1 MINVPWRNKRT
12 VDELDLSLASDS
24 QIIADVSLPR
34 ASEEAEVANVPLL
47 SLQGITKRFPGVM
60 ANDAIDLELRH
71 GEVHAILGENGAG
84 KSTLMKII
92 YGYYQPDAGTIRMNG
107 KETRFR
113 SPQDSIRSGV
123 GMVFQN
129 FTLVPAMTVAENV
142 ALFWPDQGMV
152 LNHKALSARIQE
164 VSDRYALDVDPSARV
179 GSLSMGQRQK
189 VELIKLIIANARL
202 LICDEPTS
210 VLAPHE
216 VEGLFKVFDEL
227 KADGYAIL
235 FITHKLREVMATAD
249 RITVLRHGA
258 VVGTVSPKETTT
270 AELVTMMIG
279 SAPPQAVRAEDNRAE
294 KVATEIALEFNNVT
308 TPSGDQGVSL
318 KQFSFRVS
326 PGEILGVA
334 GVSGNGQEK
343 IGEVLLG
350 LHRKQS
356 GSVILHGRNVEGWSV
371 SAILNA
377 GVGYIPEDAIGMA
390 LVPDMRVEE
399 NMVLGEIHSFAN
411 QNVFLDWG
419 AIRERIDA
427 SFSAFPMTMPEPG
440 LEVGT
445 LSGGNMQRV
454 VLNRELTREPRV
466 LVAYY
471 PTRGLDVKTAEAT
484 RALLLKAR
492 EAGSATVLISEDL
505 DELFAISDRLMV
517 MHRGEVVGHSS
528 PADTSAHQV
537 GMLMTGHLD

>member
-454 VLNRELTREPRV
+454 VLNRELTRDPRV

-471 PTRGLDVKTAEAT
+471 PTRGLDVNTAEIT

>member
-24 QIIADVSLPR
+24 QIIEDVSLPG
-34 ASEEAEVANVPLL
+34 ASEEAEVANAPLL

-152 LNHKALSARIQE
+152 LNHKTLSARIQE
-164 VSDRYALDVDPSARV
+164 VSDRYELEVDPSARV

-326 PGEILGVA
+326 PGEILGIA

-356 GSVILHGRNVEGWSV
+356 GSVILHGRSVEGWSV

-454 VLNRELTREPRV
+454 VLNRELTRDPRV

-471 PTRGLDVKTAEAT
+471 PTRGLDVNTAEIT

-517 MHRGEVVGHSS
+517 VHRGEVVGHSS

>member
-1 MINVPWRNKRT
+1 MINVPWRNKRI
-12 VDELDLSLASDS
+12 VDELDLPLGSDC
-24 QIIADVSLPR
+24 QIIEDVSLPC
-34 ASEEAEVANVPLL
+34 ASEEAEVATVPLL
-47 SLQGITKRFPGVM
+47 SLQGITKRFPSVM
-60 ANDAIDLELRH
+60 ANNAIDLELKH

-92 YGYYQPDAGTIRMNG
+92 YGYYQPDAGNIFIKG

-129 FTLVPAMTVAENV
+129 FTLVPAMTVVENV

-152 LNHKALSARIQE
+152 LNHRTLSARIQE
-164 VSDRYALDVDPSARV
+164 VSDKYALEVDPSARV
-179 GSLSMGQRQK
+179 GSLTMGQRQK

-279 SAPPQAVRAEDNRAE
+279 NALPQAVRTEDYRVE
-294 KVATEIALEFNNVT
+294 RVETEPVLEFSNVT
-308 TPSGDQGVSL
+308 TDPGDQGVNL
-318 KQFSFRVS
+318 KQISFNVR

-356 GSVILHGRNVEGWSV
+356 GSVKLNGHDIDGWSV

-390 LVPDMRVEE
+390 LVPEMRVEE
-399 NMVLGEIHSFAN
+399 NMVLGETHSFAN

-419 AIRERIDA
+419 AIREWIDT
-427 SFSAFPMTMPEPG
+427 SFSAFPMTMPEPS

-454 VLNRELTREPRV
+454 VLNRELTRDPRV

-505 DELFAISDRLMV
+505 DELLAMSDRLMV
-517 MHRGEVVGHSS
+517 MHRGEVVGHSR
-528 PADTSAHQV
+528 PADTSAHQI
-537 GMLMTGHLD
+537 GMLMTGHSD

>member
-1 MINVPWRNKRT
+1 MINVPWRNKR
-12 VDELDLSLASDS
+12 VVHELDLPLVSDS
-24 QIIADVSLPR
+24 QIIEDVSLPS

-60 ANDAIDLELRH
+60 ANDAIDLELKH

-92 YGYYQPDAGTIRMNG
+92 YGYYQPDAGTILMNG

-129 FTLVPAMTVAENV
+129 FTLVPAMTVVENV

-152 LNHKALSARIQE
+152 LNHKTLSARIQE
-164 VSDRYALDVDPSARV
+164 VSDRYALEVDPSARV
-179 GSLSMGQRQK
+179 GSLTMGQRQK

-279 SAPPQAVRAEDNRAE
+279 NAPPQAVRTEDNRVE
-294 KVATEIALEFNNVT
+294 RVELSLCWSSATLL
-308 TPSGDQGVSL
+308 Q
-318 KQFSFRVS
+318 
-326 PGEILGVA
+326 ILG
-334 GVSGNGQEK
+334 
-343 IGEVLLG
+343 
-350 LHRKQS
+350 
-356 GSVILHGRNVEGWSV
+356 
-371 SAILNA
+371 
-377 GVGYIPEDAIGMA
+377 
-390 LVPDMRVEE
+390 
-399 NMVLGEIHSFAN
+399 
-411 QNVFLDWG
+411 
-419 AIRERIDA
+419 IRE
-427 SFSAFPMTMPEPG
+427 
-440 LEVGT
+440 
-445 LSGGNMQRV
+445 
-454 VLNRELTREPRV
+454 
-466 LVAYY
+466 
-471 PTRGLDVKTAEAT
+471 
-484 RALLLKAR
+484 
-492 EAGSATVLISEDL
+492 LIS
-505 DELFAISDRLMV
+505 SKSVLM
-517 MHRGEVVGHSS
+517 
-528 PADTSAHQV
+528 
-537 GMLMTGHLD
+537 

>member
-24 QIIADVSLPR
+24 QIIEDVSLPG
-34 ASEEAEVANVPLL
+34 ASEEAGVANVPLL

-92 YGYYQPDAGTIRMNG
+92 YGYYQPDAGTIRVNG

-129 FTLVPAMTVAENV
+129 FTLVPAMTVVENV

-164 VSDRYALDVDPSARV
+164 VSDRYELEVDPSARV

-326 PGEILGVA
+326 PGEILGIA

-377 GVGYIPEDAIGMA
+377 GVGYIPEDAVGMA

-454 VLNRELTREPRV
+454 VLNRELTRDPRV

-517 MHRGEVVGHSS
+517 VHRGEVVGHSS

>member
-419 AIRERIDA
+419 AIREWIDT
-427 SFSAFPMTMPEPG
+427 SFSAFPMTMPEPS

-454 VLNRELTREPRV
+454 VLNRELTRDPRV

>member
-24 QIIADVSLPR
+24 QIIEDVSLPG

-113 SPQDSIRSGV
+113 SPQDSIHSGV

-164 VSDRYALDVDPSARV
+164 VSDRYELEVDPSARV

-326 PGEILGVA
+326 PGEILGIA

-377 GVGYIPEDAIGMA
+377 GVGYIPEDAVGMA

-454 VLNRELTREPRV
+454 VLNRELTRDPRV

-471 PTRGLDVKTAEAT
+471 PTRGLDVNTAEAT

-517 MHRGEVVGHSS
+517 VHRGEVVGHSS

>member
-24 QIIADVSLPR
+24 QIIEDVSLPG
-34 ASEEAEVANVPLL
+34 ASEEAEVANAPLL

-113 SPQDSIRSGV
+113 SPQDSIHSGV

-164 VSDRYALDVDPSARV
+164 VSDRYELEVDPSARV

-326 PGEILGVA
+326 PGEILGIA

-454 VLNRELTREPRV
+454 VLNRELTRDPRV

-484 RALLLKAR
+484 RTLLLKAR

-517 MHRGEVVGHSS
+517 VHRGEVVGHSS

>member
-1 MINVPWRNKRT
+1 MITVPWRNRID
-12 VDELDLSLASDS
+12 VDQTD
-24 QIIADVSLPR
+24 ILPETDR
-34 ASEEAEVANVPLL
+34 ESAVDTSAPCVGEEAGTPLL
-47 SLQGITKRFPGVM
+47 SLRGVTKRFPSVT
-60 ANDAIDLELRH
+60 ANDGIDLEVRP

-92 YGYYQPDAGTIRMNG
+92 YGYYQPDEGAIRMNG

-113 SPQDSIRSGV
+113 SPQESRRAGV

-129 FTLVPAMTVAENV
+129 FTLVPAMTVVENV

-152 LNHKALSARIQE
+152 LNHKALAARIQE
-164 VSDRYALDVDPSARV
+164 VSDRYALEIDPGARV
-179 GSLSMGQRQK
+179 WSLSMGQRQK
-189 VELIKLIIANARL
+189 VELIKLIVANARL

-258 VVGTVSPKETTT
+258 VVGTVSPEDTTID
-270 AELVTMMIG
+270 ELVSMMIG
-279 SAPPQAVRAEDNRAE
+279 DTLPQGIRTEDNQAE
-294 KVATEIALEFNNVT
+294 CVDAEPALEFNNVST
-308 TPSGDQGVSL
+308 ENGNQGVSL
-318 KQFSFRVS
+318 KEVSFSVQA
-326 PGEILGVA
+326 GEILGVA

-356 GSVILHGRNVEGWSV
+356 GDVKLSGSDVEGWSV
-371 SAILNA
+371 STILNA

-390 LVPDMRVEE
+390 LVPEMRVEE
-399 NMVLGEIHSFAN
+399 NMVLGEVHSFAN
-411 QNVFLDWG
+411 RKVLLDWG
-419 AIRERIDA
+419 AIRERIGD
-427 SFSAFPMTMPEPG
+427 SFSTFPIAMPEPG

-454 VLNRELTREPRV
+454 VLNRELTRDPRV

-471 PTRGLDVKTAEAT
+471 PTRGLDVRTAELT

-492 EAGSATVLISEDL
+492 EAGSAIVLVSEDL

-517 MHRGEVVGHSS
+517 MHRGEVVGESR
-528 PADTSAHQV
+528 PADISAHQV

>member
-24 QIIADVSLPR
+24 QIIEDVSLPG

-454 VLNRELTREPRV
+454 VLNRELTRDPRV

-471 PTRGLDVKTAEAT
+471 PTRGLDVNTAEIT

>member
-12 VDELDLSLASDS
+12 VDELDPSLASDS
-24 QIIADVSLPR
+24 QIIEDVSLPR
-34 ASEEAEVANVPLL
+34 ASEEAELANVPLL
-47 SLQGITKRFPGVM
+47 SLQGITKRFPGVT

-152 LNHKALSARIQE
+152 LNHKTLSARIQE
-164 VSDRYALDVDPSARV
+164 VSDRYALEVDPSARV

-454 VLNRELTREPRV
+454 VLNRELTRDPRV

-471 PTRGLDVKTAEAT
+471 PTRGLDVKTAEIT

>member
-152 LNHKALSARIQE
+152 LNHKTLSARIQE
-164 VSDRYALDVDPSARV
+164 VSDRYALEVDPSARV

-454 VLNRELTREPRV
+454 VLNRELTRDPRV

>member
-1 MINVPWRNKRT
+1 MINVPWRNKRI
-12 VDELDLSLASDS
+12 VDELDLPLVSDC
-24 QIIADVSLPR
+24 QTIEDVSLPR

-60 ANDAIDLELRH
+60 ANDAIDLELKH

-92 YGYYQPDAGTIRMNG
+92 YGYYQPDAGTILMNG

-129 FTLVPAMTVAENV
+129 FTLVPAMTVVENV

-152 LNHKALSARIQE
+152 LNHKTLSARIQE
-164 VSDRYALDVDPSARV
+164 VSDRYALEVDPSARV
-179 GSLSMGQRQK
+179 GSLTMGQRQK

-279 SAPPQAVRAEDNRAE
+279 SAPPQAVRVEDNRAE

-326 PGEILGVA
+326 PGEILGIA

-454 VLNRELTREPRV
+454 VLNRELTRDPRV

-505 DELFAISDRLMV
+505 DELFAMSDRLMV
-517 MHRGEVVGHSS
+517 MHRGEVVGHSR
-528 PADTSAHQV
+528 PADISSHQI
-537 GMLMTGHLD
+537 GMLMTGHLG

>member
-47 SLQGITKRFPGVM
+47 SLQGITKCFPGVM

-399 NMVLGEIHSFAN
+399 NMVLGETHSFAN

-419 AIRERIDA
+419 AIREWIDA

-454 VLNRELTREPRV
+454 VLNRELTRDPRV

>member
-152 LNHKALSARIQE
+152 LNHKTLSARIQE
-164 VSDRYALDVDPSARV
+164 VSDRYALEVDPSARV

-210 VLAPHE
+210 VLALHE

-258 VVGTVSPKETTT
+258 VVGTVSPRETTT

-318 KQFSFRVS
+318 KQLSFRVS

-454 VLNRELTREPRV
+454 VLNRELTRDPRV

-517 MHRGEVVGHSS
+517 VHRGEVVGHSS

>member
-1 MINVPWRNKRT
+1 MINVPWRNKRI
-12 VDELDLSLASDS
+12 VDELDLPLGSDC
-24 QIIADVSLPR
+24 QIIEDVSLPC
-34 ASEEAEVANVPLL
+34 ASEEAEVATVPLL
-47 SLQGITKRFPGVM
+47 SLQGITKRFPSVM
-60 ANDAIDLELRH
+60 ANNAIDLELKH

-92 YGYYQPDAGTIRMNG
+92 YGYYQPDAGTILMNG

-129 FTLVPAMTVAENV
+129 FTLVPAMTVVENV

-164 VSDRYALDVDPSARV
+164 VSDRYALEVDPSARV
-179 GSLSMGQRQK
+179 GSLTMGQRQK

-279 SAPPQAVRAEDNRAE
+279 NAPPQAVRTEDNRVE
-294 KVATEIALEFNNVT
+294 RVETEPVLEFSNVT
-308 TPSGDQGVSL
+308 TDPGDQGVNL
-318 KQFSFRVS
+318 KQISFNVR

-356 GSVILHGRNVEGWSV
+356 GSVKLSGHDIEGWSV

-390 LVPDMRVEE
+390 LVPEMRVEE
-399 NMVLGEIHSFAN
+399 NMVLGETHSFAN

-419 AIRERIDA
+419 AIREWIDT
-427 SFSAFPMTMPEPG
+427 SFSAFPMTMPEPS

-454 VLNRELTREPRV
+454 VLNRELTRDPRV

-505 DELFAISDRLMV
+505 DELLAMSDRLMV
-517 MHRGEVVGHSS
+517 MHRGEVVGHSR
-528 PADTSAHQV
+528 PADISSHQI
-537 GMLMTGHLD
+537 GMLMTGHSD

>member
-24 QIIADVSLPR
+24 QIIEDVSLPG

-47 SLQGITKRFPGVM
+47 SLQGITKRFPDVM

-164 VSDRYALDVDPSARV
+164 VSDRYELEVDPSARV

-270 AELVTMMIG
+270 AELVTMMIDN
-279 SAPPQAVRAEDNRAE
+279 APPQAVRAEDNRAE

-326 PGEILGVA
+326 PGEILGIA

-371 SAILNA
+371 SSILNA

-454 VLNRELTREPRV
+454 VLNRELTRDPRV

-517 MHRGEVVGHSS
+517 VHRGEVVGHSS

>member
-1 MINVPWRNKRT
+1 MINVPWRNKRI
-12 VDELDLSLASDS
+12 VDELDLPLVSDS
-24 QIIADVSLPR
+24 QIIEDVSLPR

-60 ANDAIDLELRH
+60 ANDAIDLELKH

-92 YGYYQPDAGTIRMNG
+92 YGYYQPDAGNIFIKG
-107 KETRFR
+107 KETKFR

-129 FTLVPAMTVAENV
+129 FTLVPAMTVVENV

-152 LNHKALSARIQE
+152 LNHKTLSARIQE
-164 VSDRYALDVDPSARV
+164 VSDRYALEVDPSARV
-179 GSLSMGQRQK
+179 GSLTMGQRQK

-258 VVGTVSPKETTT
+258 VVGTVSPTETTT

-279 SAPPQAVRAEDNRAE
+279 NALPQAIRTEDNRVE
-294 KVATEIALEFNNVT
+294 RVETEPVLEFSNVT
-308 TPSGDQGVSL
+308 TDPGDQGVNL
-318 KQFSFRVS
+318 KQISFNVR

-356 GSVILHGRNVEGWSV
+356 GSVKLNGHDIDGWSV

-390 LVPDMRVEE
+390 LVPEMRVEE
-399 NMVLGEIHSFAN
+399 NMVLGETHSFAN

-419 AIRERIDA
+419 AIREWIDT
-427 SFSAFPMTMPEPG
+427 SFSAFPMTMPEPS

-454 VLNRELTREPRV
+454 VLNRELTRDPRV

-505 DELFAISDRLMV
+505 DELLAMSDRLMV
-517 MHRGEVVGHSS
+517 MHRGEVVGHSR
-528 PADTSAHQV
+528 PADISSHQI

>member
-1 MINVPWRNKRT
+1 MINVPWRNKRI
-12 VDELDLSLASDS
+12 VDELDLPLVSDC
-24 QIIADVSLPR
+24 QIIEDVSLPS

-60 ANDAIDLELRH
+60 ANNAIDLELKH

-92 YGYYQPDAGTIRMNG
+92 YGYYQPDAGTILMNG

-129 FTLVPAMTVAENV
+129 FTLVPAMTVVENV

-164 VSDRYALDVDPSARV
+164 VSDRYALEVDPSARV
-179 GSLSMGQRQK
+179 GSLTMGQRQK

-279 SAPPQAVRAEDNRAE
+279 NAPPQAVRTEDYRVE
-294 KVATEIALEFNNVT
+294 RVETEPVLEFSNVT
-308 TPSGDQGVSL
+308 TDPGDQGVNL
-318 KQFSFRVS
+318 KQISFNVR

-356 GSVILHGRNVEGWSV
+356 GSVKLNGHDIDGWSV

-390 LVPDMRVEE
+390 LVPEMRVEE
-399 NMVLGEIHSFAN
+399 NMVLGETHSFAN

-419 AIRERIDA
+419 AIREWIDT
-427 SFSAFPMTMPEPG
+427 SFSAFPMTMPEPS

-454 VLNRELTREPRV
+454 VLNRELTRDPRV

-505 DELFAISDRLMV
+505 DELLAMSDRLMV
-517 MHRGEVVGHSS
+517 MHRGEVVGHSR
-528 PADTSAHQV
+528 PADTSAHKI
-537 GMLMTGHLD
+537 GMLMTGHSD

>member
-24 QIIADVSLPR
+24 QIIEDVSLPG

-164 VSDRYALDVDPSARV
+164 VSDRYALEVDPSARV

-279 SAPPQAVRAEDNRAE
+279 SAPPQAVGAEDNRAE

-326 PGEILGVA
+326 PGEILGIA

-419 AIRERIDA
+419 AIREWIDT
-427 SFSAFPMTMPEPG
+427 SFSAFPMTMPEPS

-454 VLNRELTREPRV
+454 VLNRELTRDPRV

>member
-24 QIIADVSLPR
+24 QIIEDVSLPG

-164 VSDRYALDVDPSARV
+164 VSDRYELEVDPSARV

-326 PGEILGVA
+326 PGEILGIA

-454 VLNRELTREPRV
+454 VLNRELTRDPRV

-471 PTRGLDVKTAEAT
+471 PTRGLDVNTAEIT

-517 MHRGEVVGHSS
+517 VHRGEVVGHSS

>member
-1 MINVPWRNKRT
+1 MITVPWRNKRI
-12 VDELDLSLASDS
+12 VDELDLPLVSDS
-24 QIIADVSLPR
+24 QIIEDVSLPR

-92 YGYYQPDAGTIRMNG
+92 YGYYQPDAGTILMNG

-129 FTLVPAMTVAENV
+129 FTLVPAMTVVENV

-152 LNHKALSARIQE
+152 LNHKTLSARIQE
-164 VSDRYALDVDPSARV
+164 VSDRYALEVDPSARV
-179 GSLSMGQRQK
+179 GSLTMGQRQK
-189 VELIKLIIANARL
+189 VELIKLIIANASL

-279 SAPPQAVRAEDNRAE
+279 NALPQAIR
-294 KVATEIALEFNNVT
+294 TEEIRVESLETEPVLEFSNVT
-308 TPSGDQGVSL
+308 TDPGDQGVNL
-318 KQFSFRVS
+318 KQISFNVR

-356 GSVILHGRNVEGWSV
+356 GSVKLSGHDIEGWSV

-399 NMVLGEIHSFAN
+399 NMVLGETHSFAN

-419 AIRERIDA
+419 AIREWIDT
-427 SFSAFPMTMPEPG
+427 SFSAFPMTMPEPS

-454 VLNRELTREPRV
+454 VLNRELTRDPRV

-505 DELFAISDRLMV
+505 DELLAMSDRLMV
-517 MHRGEVVGHSS
+517 MHRGEVVGHSR
-528 PADTSAHQV
+528 PADISSHQI
-537 GMLMTGHLD
+537 GMLMTGHLG

>member
-1 MINVPWRNKRT
+1 MITVPWRNKRIAF
-12 VDELDLSLASDS
+12 ELDLPLESDS
-24 QIIADVSLPR
+24 QMIEDDSLPR
-34 ASEEAEVANVPLL
+34 AGEEANVPLL
-47 SLQGITKRFPGVM
+47 SLQGITKSFPGVM
-60 ANDAIDLELRH
+60 ANNAIDLNLQH

-92 YGYYQPDAGTIRMNG
+92 YGYYQPDAGTILING

-113 SPQDSIRSGV
+113 SPQDSRRSGV

-129 FTLVPAMTVAENV
+129 FTLVPAMTVVENV

-152 LNHKALSARIQE
+152 LNHKTLSARIQE
-164 VSDRYALDVDPSARV
+164 VSDRYALEVDPSARV
-179 GSLSMGQRQK
+179 GSLTMGQRQK

-258 VVGTVSPKETTT
+258 VVGTVTPKETTT

-279 SAPPQAVRAEDNRAE
+279 SAPPQAVRTEDTRAE

-318 KQFSFRVS
+318 KQFSFRVR
-326 PGEILGVA
+326 PGEILGIA

-371 SAILNA
+371 SEILNA

-390 LVPDMRVEE
+390 LVPEMRVEE
-399 NMVLGEIHSFAN
+399 NMVLGEVHSFAN
-411 QNVFLDWG
+411 QKVFLDWG
-419 AIRERIDA
+419 AIREWIGTTY
-427 SFSAFPMTMPEPG
+427 SAFPMTMPEPS
-440 LEVGT
+440 LAVGT

-454 VLNRELTREPRV
+454 VLNRELTRDPRV

-471 PTRGLDVKTAEAT
+471 PTRGLDVQTAEVT

-492 EAGSATVLISEDL
+492 EAGAAMVLISEDL
-505 DELFAISDRLMV
+505 DELFAMSDRLMV
-517 MHRGEVVGHSS
+517 IHRGEVVGLSR

>member
-1 MINVPWRNKRT
+1 MINVPWRNKRI
-12 VDELDLSLASDS
+12 VDELDLPLVSDC
-24 QIIADVSLPR
+24 QTIEDVSLPC

-60 ANDAIDLELRH
+60 ANNAIDLELKH

-92 YGYYQPDAGTIRMNG
+92 YGYYQPDAGTILMNG

-129 FTLVPAMTVAENV
+129 FTLVPAMTVVENV

-164 VSDRYALDVDPSARV
+164 VSDRYALEVDPSARV
-179 GSLSMGQRQK
+179 GSLTMGQRQK

-279 SAPPQAVRAEDNRAE
+279 NAPPQAVRTEDYRVE
-294 KVATEIALEFNNVT
+294 RVETEPVLEFSNVT
-308 TPSGDQGVSL
+308 TDPGDQGVNL
-318 KQFSFRVS
+318 KQISFNVR

-356 GSVILHGRNVEGWSV
+356 GSVKLNGHDIDGWSV

-390 LVPDMRVEE
+390 LVPEMRVEE
-399 NMVLGEIHSFAN
+399 NMVLGETHSFAN

-419 AIRERIDA
+419 AIREWIDT
-427 SFSAFPMTMPEPG
+427 SFSAFPMTMPEPS

-454 VLNRELTREPRV
+454 VLNRELTRDPRV

-505 DELFAISDRLMV
+505 DELLAMSDRLMV
-517 MHRGEVVGHSS
+517 MHRGEVVGHSR
-528 PADTSAHQV
+528 PADTSAHKI
-537 GMLMTGHLD
+537 GMLMTGHSD

>member
-1 MINVPWRNKRT
+1 MINVPWRNKRI
-12 VDELDLSLASDS
+12 VDELDLPLVSDC
-24 QIIADVSLPR
+24 QIIEDVSLPC

-60 ANDAIDLELRH
+60 ANDAIDLELKH

-92 YGYYQPDAGTIRMNG
+92 YGYYQPDAGTILMNG

-129 FTLVPAMTVAENV
+129 FTLVPAMTVVENV

-152 LNHKALSARIQE
+152 LNHKTLSARIQE
-164 VSDRYALDVDPSARV
+164 VSDRYALEVDPSARV
-179 GSLSMGQRQK
+179 GSLTMGQRQK

-279 SAPPQAVRAEDNRAE
+279 NAPPQAVRTEDNRVE
-294 KVATEIALEFNNVT
+294 RVETEPVLEFSNVT
-308 TPSGDQGVSL
+308 TDPGDQGVNL
-318 KQFSFRVS
+318 KQISFNVR

-356 GSVILHGRNVEGWSV
+356 GSVKLSGHDIEGWSV

-390 LVPDMRVEE
+390 LVPEMRVEE
-399 NMVLGEIHSFAN
+399 NMVLGETHSFAN

-419 AIRERIDA
+419 AIREWIDT
-427 SFSAFPMTMPEPG
+427 SFSAFPMTMPEPS

-454 VLNRELTREPRV
+454 VLNRELTRDPRV

-505 DELFAISDRLMV
+505 DELLAMSDRLMV
-517 MHRGEVVGHSS
+517 MHRGEVVGHSR
-528 PADTSAHQV
+528 PADTSSHQI

>member
-1 MINVPWRNKRT
+1 MINVPWRNKRI
-12 VDELDLSLASDS
+12 VDELDLPLVSDS
-24 QIIADVSLPR
+24 QIIEDVSLPR

-92 YGYYQPDAGTIRMNG
+92 YGYYQPDAGTILMNG

-129 FTLVPAMTVAENV
+129 FTLVPAMTVVENV

-164 VSDRYALDVDPSARV
+164 VSDRYALEVDPSARV
-179 GSLSMGQRQK
+179 GSLTMGQRQK

-279 SAPPQAVRAEDNRAE
+279 NALPQAVRTEDNRAE
-294 KVATEIALEFNNVT
+294 NVATQIALEFNNVT

-326 PGEILGVA
+326 PGEILG
-334 GVSGNGQEK
+334 S
-343 IGEVLLG
+343 
-350 LHRKQS
+350 R
-356 GSVILHGRNVEGWSV
+356 GSVW
-371 SAILNA
+371 
-377 GVGYIPEDAIGMA
+377 
-390 LVPDMRVEE
+390 
-399 NMVLGEIHSFAN
+399 
-411 QNVFLDWG
+411 
-419 AIRERIDA
+419 
-427 SFSAFPMTMPEPG
+427 
-440 LEVGT
+440 
-445 LSGGNMQRV
+445 
-454 VLNRELTREPRV
+454 
-466 LVAYY
+466 
-471 PTRGLDVKTAEAT
+471 
-484 RALLLKAR
+484 
-492 EAGSATVLISEDL
+492 
-505 DELFAISDRLMV
+505 
-517 MHRGEVVGHSS
+517 
-528 PADTSAHQV
+528 
-537 GMLMTGHLD
+537 

>member
-1 MINVPWRNKRT
+1 MINVPWRNKRI
-12 VDELDLSLASDS
+12 VDELDLPLGSDC
-24 QIIADVSLPR
+24 QIIEDGSLPC
-34 ASEEAEVANVPLL
+34 AGEEAEVATVPLL

-60 ANDAIDLELRH
+60 ANNAIDLELKH

-92 YGYYQPDAGTIRMNG
+92 YGYYQPDAGTIFING

-129 FTLVPAMTVAENV
+129 FTLVPAMTVVENV

-164 VSDRYALDVDPSARV
+164 VSDRYALEVDPSARV
-179 GSLSMGQRQK
+179 GSLTMGQRQK

-279 SAPPQAVRAEDNRAE
+279 NAPPQAVRTEDNRVE
-294 KVATEIALEFNNVT
+294 RVETEPVLEFSNVT
-308 TPSGDQGVSL
+308 TDPGDQGVNL
-318 KQFSFRVS
+318 KQISFNVR

-356 GSVILHGRNVEGWSV
+356 GSVKLSGHDIEGWSV

-390 LVPDMRVEE
+390 LVPEMRVEE
-399 NMVLGEIHSFAN
+399 NMVLGETHSFAN

-419 AIRERIDA
+419 AIREWIDT
-427 SFSAFPMTMPEPG
+427 SFSAFPMTMPEPS

-454 VLNRELTREPRV
+454 VLNRELTRDPRV

-505 DELFAISDRLMV
+505 DELLAMSDRLMV
-517 MHRGEVVGHSS
+517 MHRGEVVGHSR
-528 PADTSAHQV
+528 PADTSAHQI
-537 GMLMTGHLD
+537 GMLMTGHSD

>member
-1 MINVPWRNKRT
+1 MINVPWRNKRI
-12 VDELDLSLASDS
+12 VDELDLPLVSDC
-24 QIIADVSLPR
+24 QTIEDVSLPC

-60 ANDAIDLELRH
+60 ANNAIDLELKH

-92 YGYYQPDAGTIRMNG
+92 YGYYQPDAGTIFMNG

-129 FTLVPAMTVAENV
+129 FTLVPAMTVVENV

-164 VSDRYALDVDPSARV
+164 VSDRYALEVDPSARV
-179 GSLSMGQRQK
+179 GSLTMGQRQK

-279 SAPPQAVRAEDNRAE
+279 NAPPQAVRTEDYRVE
-294 KVATEIALEFNNVT
+294 RVETEPVLEFSNVT
-308 TPSGDQGVSL
+308 TDPGDQGVNL
-318 KQFSFRVS
+318 KQISFNVR

-356 GSVILHGRNVEGWSV
+356 GSVKLNGHDIDGWSV

-390 LVPDMRVEE
+390 LVPEMRVEE
-399 NMVLGEIHSFAN
+399 NMVLGETHSFAN

-419 AIRERIDA
+419 AIREWIDT
-427 SFSAFPMTMPEPG
+427 SFSAFPMTMPEPS

-454 VLNRELTREPRV
+454 VLNRELTRDPRV

-505 DELFAISDRLMV
+505 DELLAMSDRLMV
-517 MHRGEVVGHSS
+517 MHRGEVVGHSR
-528 PADTSAHQV
+528 PADTSAHKI
-537 GMLMTGHLD
+537 GMLMTGHSD

>member
-454 VLNRELTREPRV
+454 VLNRELTRDPRV